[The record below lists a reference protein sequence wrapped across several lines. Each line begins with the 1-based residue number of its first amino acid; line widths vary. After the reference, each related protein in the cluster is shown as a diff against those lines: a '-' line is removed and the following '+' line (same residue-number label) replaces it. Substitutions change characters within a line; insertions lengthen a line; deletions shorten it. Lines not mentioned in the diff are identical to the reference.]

1 MEQQLRDPV
10 RRAASME
17 KAPPQA
23 EAPVVKAGDRMA
35 HVVIVYLVAV
45 LLTVPLYIIL
55 YPFVPELVLPIG
67 KGLRVEHFITFAC
80 VLIAFIVLVRRFQV
94 VVYVAL
100 MTGLVAITITS
111 LMGRYG
117 FGDLYRDYAE
127 LLTNL
132 RDTAPNAPLA
142 ARKLAPFHDADKLKN
157 LLQDP
162 DGTVRRAAVRMATAN
177 FTGVKVA
184 QDEFTLVQAFSVF
197 KEINSNWRY
206 VSDVKGGEYFAT
218 PAESLELMAG
228 DCDDHALL
236 MAACIA
242 AIGGEVRLVR
252 TEGHVYPELLI
263 GTEAQMERAGYLIR
277 KELFAKEVGDAP
289 LYHHTDPDGRHWIN
303 LDYTRN
309 YPGGELMNERIIG
322 ILGV

>member
-1 MEQQLRDPV
+1 
-10 RRAASME
+10 ME
-17 KAPPQA
+17 KATPQA

-67 KGLRVEHFITFAC
+67 EGLRVEHFITFAC

-111 LMGRYG
+111 IMGRYG

-142 ARKLAPFHDADKLKN
+142 DRK
-157 LLQDP
+157 
-162 DGTVRRAAVRMATAN
+162 
-177 FTGVKVA
+177 
-184 QDEFTLVQAFSVF
+184 SV
-197 KEINSNWRY
+197 
-206 VSDVKGGEYFAT
+206 V
-218 PAESLELMAG
+218 
-228 DCDDHALL
+228 
-236 MAACIA
+236 
-242 AIGGEVRLVR
+242 
-252 TEGHVYPELLI
+252 
-263 GTEAQMERAGYLIR
+263 
-277 KELFAKEVGDAP
+277 
-289 LYHHTDPDGRHWIN
+289 
-303 LDYTRN
+303 
-309 YPGGELMNERIIG
+309 
-322 ILGV
+322 